1 MKDVGGQ
8 VLDSLRSLG
17 MTGEREA
24 VGYSVGSWDSGF
36 LFGVGRVAMEGPR
49 VLGREAV
56 RPVPVPVGVDCLHR
70 TAPSF

>member
-1 MKDVGGQ
+1 M
-8 VLDSLRSLG
+8 DSGSGAG
-17 MTGEREA
+17 MTGA
-24 VGYSVGSWDSGF
+24 TLGDGVYSVVGRF
-36 LFGVGRVAMEGPR
+36 LFGLLRGKAMEGPR

>member
-1 MKDVGGQ
+1 MSSPPDPGRPVGAPTVEDVYL
-8 VLDSLRSLG
+8 V
-17 MTGEREA
+17 
-24 VGYSVGSWDSGF
+24 VGRF
-36 LFGVGRVAMEGPR
+36 LFGLLRGRVAMEGPR

>member
-1 MKDVGGQ
+1 MGGQ
-8 VLDSLRSLG
+8 VLDSSRGIG

-24 VGYSVGSWDSGF
+24 VGYSVGSWGSGF

-70 TAPSF
+70 TAPGF

>member
-1 MKDVGGQ
+1 MTEWDGAVREG
-8 VLDSLRSLG
+8 LPDSL
-17 MTGEREA
+17 
-24 VGYSVGSWDSGF
+24 GYSVG
-36 LFGVGRVAMEGPR
+36 VGGLDWFVGGKAMEGPR